1 MVQEIK
7 KRGKGKYPRGG
18 WKPKPM
24 EERRVQIFS
33 SVKRK
38 HFKEADQAVKELL
51 KQWR

>member
-18 WKPKPM
+18 WKPKSA
-24 EERRVQIFS
+24 EERKVQIFG
-33 SVKRK
+33 SVKK
-38 HFKEADQAVKELL
+38 KYYQEAEQAVKELL